1 MLASSR
7 YILPQED
14 IKPETLKLV
23 NLISSLKDEEEGN
36 APYYSELL
44 DLLENDKVADAFT
57 KIVEETDLILS
68 KIKSE
73 RDLESIFNLEIA
85 ICIKSNLKQL
95 LIRLADIISE
105 SPNGKPSRKM
115 KILNNIYSN
124 LEVNDP
130 LRYNIYLAIVK
141 FSAKNDYMDIILNH
155 LVHLDLWLKNW
166 NASVEQKREL
176 FLTLRN
182 FLIETNHS
190 MEAYECLFKYLLT
203 FENAD
208 ENTLNSSK
216 DNARE
221 AIKDAINNE
230 SIFNFEEL
238 LKLRA
243 IQNLSSEPCF
253 ELAKV
258 FLAGDIKEY
267 QNFISSHNNIL
278 NELSLNGEEC
288 TKKIRMLT
296 LVSVVG
302 DEIPGRVAYS
312 AVQEALDI
320 PEEEVELIILDV
332 IRAGLIDAKMNQLDK
347 TIIVNRATP
356 RQFTENEWKK
366 LDTRIDEWKNNLK
379 DILKVIANAKLIA
392 QSH

>member
-7 YILPQED
+7 YIFPEEA
-14 IKPETLKLV
+14 IKPEALKLV
-23 NLISSLKDEEEGN
+23 NLISSLKDEDEGDT
-36 APYYSELL
+36 PFYSELL
-44 DLLENDKVADAFT
+44 TLLEEDKLSEAFT
-57 KIVEETDLILS
+57 KIIDETDLILS
-68 KIKSE
+68 KINSE
-73 RDLESIFNLEIA
+73 RDLESIFNLEIG
-85 ICIKSNLKQL
+85 ICIKSNLKDL
-95 LIRLADIISE
+95 VVKLAKIICDSE
-105 SPNGKPSRKM
+105 NGKPSRKM

-130 LRYNIYLAIVK
+130 LRYDVYRTIVD
-141 FSAKNDYMDIILNH
+141 FSAKNDYMNVILNH
-155 LVHLDLWLKNW
+155 LVKLDLWLKTW
-166 NASVEQKREL
+166 GSTAEQKREL
-176 FLTLRN
+176 FLTLRKLLN
-182 FLIETNHS
+182 ESGNS

-208 ENTLNSSK
+208 ANTLNSSK

-238 LKLRA
+238 LKLNA

-253 ELAKV
+253 ELAKI
-258 FLAGDIKEY
+258 FLAGNINDYDAFVK
-267 QNFISSHNNIL
+267 SHNNII
-278 NELSLNGEEC
+278 NELSLNDEEC
-288 TKKIRMLT
+288 RKKIRMLT
-296 LVSVVG
+296 LATVVG
-302 DEIPGRVAYS
+302 EEVPGRVNYS
-312 AVQEALDI
+312 VVQEALNI
-320 PEEEVELIILDV
+320 PEEEVELYILDV

-379 DILKVIANAKLIA
+379 EILNVVANAKLIA

>member
-14 IKPETLKLV
+14 IKPETLKIV
-23 NLISSLKDEEEGN
+23 NLISSLKDEEEGD

-44 DLLENDKVADAFT
+44 DLLENDKVAEAFP

-95 LIRLADIISE
+95 LIRLANIIGESE
-105 SPNGKPSRKM
+105 NGKSSRKM

-130 LRYNIYLAIVK
+130 LRYDVYLAIVK

-166 NASVEQKREL
+166 GSSIEQKREL

-182 FLIETNHS
+182 LLNEANHS

-208 ENTLNSSK
+208 NNTLNTSK

-243 IQNLSSEPCF
+243 IQNLNSEPCF

-278 NELSLNGEEC
+278 NELSLNDEEC
-288 TKKIRMLT
+288 SKKIRMLT

-320 PEEEVELIILDV
+320 PEEEVELWILDV
-332 IRAGLIDAKMNQLDK
+332 IRAGLIDAKMNQLEK

>member
-1 MLASSR
+1 
-7 YILPQED
+7 
-14 IKPETLKLV
+14 LKLV
-23 NLISSLKDEEEGN
+23 NLISSLKDEGEGE
-36 APYYSELL
+36 APFYSELL
-44 DLLENDKVADAFT
+44 QLLEDDKVADAFS
-57 KIVEETDLILS
+57 KIIEETDLILT

-73 RDLESIFNLEIA
+73 RESIFNLEIA

-95 LIRLADIISE
+95 VVRLANIISE
-105 SPNGKPSRKM
+105 SQNGKASRKM

-130 LRYNIYLAIVK
+130 LRYDIYFAIVK
-141 FSAKNDYMDIILNH
+141 FSAKNDYMDIIVNH
-155 LVHLDLWLKNW
+155 LVKLDLWLKNW
-166 NASVEQKREL
+166 GSSVEQKREL

-182 FLIETNHS
+182 LLNESNHK

-208 ENTLNSSK
+208 ANTLNTSK

-221 AIKDAINNE
+221 AIKEAINNE

-238 LKLRA
+238 FKLRS
-243 IQNLSSEPCF
+243 IQNLNSEPCF
-253 ELAKV
+253 ELAKI

-267 QNFISSHNNIL
+267 DSFVSSHNNII
-278 NELSLNGEEC
+278 NELSLNDEEC
-288 TKKIRMLT
+288 RKKIRMLT
-296 LVSVVG
+296 LVTVVG
-302 DEIPGRVAYS
+302 QEIPGRVNYS
-312 AVQEALDI
+312 VVQEALNV
-320 PEEEVELIILDV
+320 PEEEVELWILDV

-366 LDTRIDEWKNNLK
+366 LDTRIDEWKKNLD
-379 DILKVIANAKLIA
+379 DILNVIANAKLIA

>member
-7 YILPQED
+7 YILPQEN
-14 IKPETLKLV
+14 IKPESLKLV

-44 DLLENDKVADAFT
+44 DLLENDKVAEAFA

-68 KIKSE
+68 KIKSD

-85 ICIKSNLKQL
+85 ICVKSNLKDL
-95 LIRLADIISE
+95 LIRLANIISE
-105 SPNGKPSRKM
+105 SQNGKASRKM

-130 LRYNIYLAIVK
+130 LRYNVYLAIVK
-141 FSAKNDYMDIILNH
+141 YSAKNDYMDIILNH

-166 NASVEQKREL
+166 GASVEQKREL

-182 FLIETNHS
+182 LLNESNHP

-208 ENTLNSSK
+208 ANTLNSSK

-230 SIFNFEEL
+230 NIFNFEEL
-238 LKLRA
+238 LRLRA
-243 IQNLSSEPCF
+243 VQNLSSEPCF

-258 FLAGDIKEY
+258 FLAGDFNEY
-267 QNFISSHNNIL
+267 QNFINSHGNIL
-278 NELSLNGEEC
+278 NELSLNGDEC
-288 TKKIRMLT
+288 SKKIRMLT

-302 DEIPGRVAYS
+302 NEIPGRVSYS
-312 AVQEALDI
+312 AVQEALNI
-320 PEEEVELIILDV
+320 PEEEVELWILDV

>member
-7 YILPQED
+7 YILPQEE
-14 IKPETLKLV
+14 IKPEALKLV
-23 NLISSLKDEEEGN
+23 NLISSLKNEGEGE
-36 APYYSELL
+36 APFYSELL
-44 DLLENDKVADAFT
+44 DLLENDKVADAFS

-68 KIKSE
+68 KIKNE
-73 RDLESIFNLEIA
+73 RDLESIFNLVIG
-85 ICIKSNLKQL
+85 ICIKSDLKQL
-95 LIRLADIISE
+95 VVRMANIISE
-105 SPNGKPSRKM
+105 SENGKASKKM

-130 LRYNIYLAIVK
+130 LRYDVYLAIVK

-166 NASVEQKREL
+166 GSTIEQKREL
-176 FLTLRN
+176 FLTLRGLLN
-182 FLIETNHS
+182 ESNHP

-208 ENTLNSSK
+208 ANTLNTSK
-216 DNARE
+216 DHARE

-230 SIFNFEEL
+230 NIFNFEEL
-238 LKLRA
+238 LRLRA

-258 FLAGDIKEY
+258 FLAGDINEY
-267 QNFISSHNNIL
+267 QNFISNHNNIL
-278 NELSLNGEEC
+278 NELSLNDEEC
-288 TKKIRMLT
+288 RKKIRMLT

-302 DEIPGRVAYS
+302 EEIPGRVSYS
-312 AVQEALDI
+312 VVQEALNI
-320 PEEEVELIILDV
+320 PEEEVELWILDV

-347 TIIVNRATP
+347 TIIVNRVTP

-366 LDTRIDEWKNNLK
+366 LDTRIDEWKKNLN
-379 DILKVIANAKLIA
+379 DILEVIGNAKLIA

>member
-14 IKPETLKLV
+14 IKPEALKLV
-23 NLISSLKDEEEGN
+23 NLISSLKDEGEGD
-36 APYYSELL
+36 APFYSELL
-44 DLLENDKVADAFT
+44 QLLEDDKVADAFS

-95 LIRLADIISE
+95 VVRMANIISE
-105 SPNGKPSRKM
+105 SQNGKASRKM

-130 LRYNIYLAIVK
+130 LRYDVYLSIVK
-141 FSAKNDYMDIILNH
+141 FSAKNDYMDIIVNH
-155 LVHLDLWLKNW
+155 LVKLDLWLRNW
-166 NASVEQKREL
+166 GSSVEQKREL

-182 FLIETNHS
+182 LLNSSNHQ
-190 MEAYECLFKYLLT
+190 MEAYECLFKYLNT
-203 FENAD
+203 FENSDA
-208 ENTLNSSK
+208 NTLNTSK

-253 ELAKV
+253 ELAKI
-258 FLAGDIKEY
+258 FLAGDINEY
-267 QNFISSHNNIL
+267 NNFISGHNNII
-278 NELSLNGEEC
+278 NELSLNDEEC
-288 TKKIRMLT
+288 RKKIRMLT
-296 LVSVVG
+296 LVTVVG
-302 DEIPGRVAYS
+302 QEIPGRVSYS
-312 AVQEALDI
+312 VVQEALNI
-320 PEEEVELIILDV
+320 PEEEVELYILDV

-366 LDTRIDEWKNNLK
+366 LDTRIDEWKSNLK
-379 DILKVIANAKLIA
+379 NILEVIANAKLIA

>member
-14 IKPETLKLV
+14 IKPETLKIV
-23 NLISSLKDEEEGN
+23 NLISSLKDEEEGD

-44 DLLENDKVADAFT
+44 DLLENDKVAEAFP

-85 ICIKSNLKQL
+85 ICVKSNLKQL
-95 LIRLADIISE
+95 LIRLANIISE
-105 SPNGKPSRKM
+105 SENGKPSRKM

-130 LRYNIYLAIVK
+130 LRYDVYLAIVK

-166 NASVEQKREL
+166 GSSVEQKREL

-182 FLIETNHS
+182 LLNEANHS

-208 ENTLNSSK
+208 DNTLNSSK

-288 TKKIRMLT
+288 AKKIRMLT